1 MCLKIYFRLKTYKKF
16 KKDYFKNYQGKLKQS
31 IQKLANER
39 GQQLRSEQ
47 DAGNIVTK
55 GFIKLGNWIYNIF
68 NRPKIDKSGIE

>member
-1 MCLKIYFRLKTYKKF
+1 MR
-16 KKDYFKNYQGKLKQS
+16 
-31 IQKLANER
+31 KLANER

-55 GFIKLGNWIYNIF
+55 GFIKAGNWIYNIF